1 MNITLR
7 MTAEGLIRALRGR
20 VHGLAEDAEAR
31 YGRSVARP
39 APRKA
44 PRAIARRRTEGR
56 DRDDVAG
63 R

>member
-20 VHGLAEDAEAR
+20 VHGLAERAEAQ
-31 YGRSVARP
+31 YGRGVARP
-39 APRKA
+39 APRKPA
-44 PRAIARRRTEGR
+44 RASVRRRTEGR
-56 DRDDVAG
+56 DRDEFAG

>member
-20 VHGLAEDAEAR
+20 VHGLAEEAEAR
-31 YGRSVARP
+31 YGRKGVRP
-39 APRKA
+39 VSRKA
-44 PRAIARRRTEGR
+44 SRANARRRTEGR

>member
-7 MTAEGLIRALRGR
+7 MTAEGLIRALRAR

-31 YGRSVARP
+31 YGRSARP

>member
-7 MTAEGLIRALRGR
+7 MTAEGLIRALRAR

-31 YGRSVARP
+31 YGRHVARP
-39 APRKA
+39 VSRKA

>member
-20 VHGLAEDAEAR
+20 VHGLAEEAEAR

-44 PRAIARRRTEGR
+44 PRANARRRTEGR